1 MSEVK
6 MLSRDDILKARD
18 IKRELVDMAPFDWGG
33 SVYVKGMSGL
43 DRGQFEVDMNLTK
56 GPNQSEN
63 WKRFRARMLVA
74 CVVGEDDQPLFREQ
88 DVDALNEKSA
98 AALDHLTDIAQRLS
112 GFRRQDVDEITKNS
126 QGGQSEGS
134 TTA

>member
-1 MSEVK
+1 MPEVK

-18 IKRELVDMAPFDWGG
+18 IERELVDMSPFGWGG

-98 AALDHLTDIAQRLS
+98 AALDYLTDIAQRLS